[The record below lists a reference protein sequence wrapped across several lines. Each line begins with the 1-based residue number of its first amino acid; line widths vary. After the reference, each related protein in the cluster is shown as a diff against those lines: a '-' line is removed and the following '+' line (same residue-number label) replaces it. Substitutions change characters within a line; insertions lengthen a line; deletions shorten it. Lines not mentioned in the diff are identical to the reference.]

1 MLKLLMFFYSSTA
14 PSRKIRQ
21 PSPTNKSLQDTDCR
35 TAAHTF
41 CRSICV
47 SAACLIGISLSTQAL
62 SDECLDERTQNPI
75 YGADCQFISLKED
88 PGNSNSRT
96 IDVYLTRIPAIQDDQ
111 KPPVFFIA
119 GGPGQASSELVA
131 MFRHQFSHL
140 LVDHDFVFVDQRG
153 TGKSNPLD
161 CDVDLLEHADKTL
174 NALEELAL
182 EKQREC
188 LKTYDGD
195 LTRYTTPYA
204 VQDLEAV
211 RKHLGY
217 DKVFLWGGSYGTRVI
232 IEYLRSFPSAIAG
245 AILDG
250 VAPVSIQLPAFV
262 ERDGSR
268 ALDRLFEVC
277 HSDAACEKAFPNLSA
292 HWLTLLDTL
301 QSKPSIVTL
310 THPRTQ
316 KSHRIY
322 IDDQIVSA
330 WTRIILYSREITPI
344 LPLALY
350 RATQN
355 DYSQLFS
362 IYALGLDNLSE
373 GISEG
378 LQTAI
383 LCAEDR
389 QFSLLNTQNKPDS
402 YARLLHLPTPKS
414 FDRICEMFPKSILDA
429 NYFETIRSDVPT
441 LLLSGKLDPVT
452 PALWADKLSP
462 QLSNS
467 RHIIVEGGHHIVSR
481 LGCMPRIIAKFIKAP
496 NTLNTIEIE
505 CVDQIKTPHF
515 FIDSAGPALSTE
527 PKLPTDIQLPA
538 EHTLKAAATTA
549 KTTEAAQ

>member
-1 MLKLLMFFYSSTA
+1 MLKLLMFFYSPISF
-14 PSRKIRQ
+14 PSKIRQ
-21 PSPTNKSLQDTDCR
+21 PATLSRQRKYANYR
-35 TAAHTF
+35 AVV
-41 CRSICV
+41 RSTCIAIICLV
-47 SAACLIGISLSTQAL
+47 GTSLSTRAL
-62 SDECLDERTQNPI
+62 SEECLDERTQNPI
-75 YGADCQFISLKED
+75 YGADCQFITLKED
-88 PGNSNSRT
+88 PDNSNSRT
-96 IDVYLTRIPAIQDDQ
+96 LDVYLTRIPAIQDDQ

-161 CDVDLLEHADKTL
+161 CDIDLLEHADKTL
-174 NALEELAL
+174 KTLEGLAL

-217 DKVFLWGGSYGTRVI
+217 DKIFLWGGSYGTRVI
-232 IEYLRSFPSAIAG
+232 IEYLRSFPSSIAG

-250 VAPVSIQLPAFV
+250 IAPVSLQLPAFL
-262 ERDGSR
+262 ERDGSS
-268 ALDRLFEVC
+268 ALGRLFNVC
-277 HSDAACEKAFPNLSA
+277 QSDAACEAAFPSLSA
-292 HWLTLLDTL
+292 HWLTLLDAL
-301 QSKPSIVTL
+301 ERKPRIVTL

-316 KSHRIY
+316 KPHRIY
-322 IDDQIVSA
+322 IDDQIISA

-350 RATQN
+350 RATQE

-362 IYALGLDNLSE
+362 IYALGLDSLSE
-373 GISEG
+373 GVSEG
-378 LQTAI
+378 MQAAV

-389 QFSLLNTQNKPDS
+389 QYGQLNTQNEPDS
-402 YARLLHLPTPKS
+402 YTRLLHLPPSKS
-414 FDRICEMFPKSILDA
+414 FDRICEMFPKSILAA
-429 NYFETIRSDVPT
+429 NYFTPINSEVPT

-452 PALWADKLSP
+452 PSLWADELSP
-462 QLSNS
+462 QLPNS

-481 LGCMPRIIAKFIKAP
+481 LGCMPHIIAKFIKAP
-496 NTLNTIEIE
+496 NKLNDIDIE
-505 CVDQIKTPHF
+505 CVKNIKIPHF
-515 FIDSAGPALSTE
+515 FIDSAGPALSVAPLSADE
-527 PKLPTDIQLPA
+527 PN
-538 EHTLKAAATTA
+538 LKSAITAAQI
-549 KTTEAAQ
+549 TEAAL

>member
-1 MLKLLMFFYSSTA
+1 MQKLLMFFYSSTT
-14 PSRKIRQ
+14 SHRKIRQ
-21 PSPTNKSLQDTDCR
+21 PAPLNRRRPVTDYS
-35 TAAHTF
+35 AVVQAY
-41 CRSICV
+41 CRSTCIAIIYLV
-47 SAACLIGISLSTQAL
+47 GISLSTQAL

-75 YGADCQFISLKED
+75 YGADCQFLSLKED
-88 PGNSNSRT
+88 PANSNSRT
-96 IDVYLTRIPAIQDDQ
+96 LDVYLTRIPAIQDNQ
-111 KPPVFFIA
+111 KPPIFFIA
-119 GGPGQASSELVA
+119 GGPGQASSELIA

-161 CDVDLLEHADKTL
+161 CDIDLLEHADKTL

-217 DKVFLWGGSYGTRVI
+217 DKIFLWGGSYGTRVI
-232 IEYLRSFPSAIAG
+232 IEYLRSFPSSIAG

-250 VAPVSIQLPAFV
+250 VAPVSIQLPAFL

-268 ALDRLFEVC
+268 ALGHLFEIC
-277 HSDAACEKAFPNLSA
+277 QSDAACEKAFPNLSA

-301 QSKPSIVTL
+301 QRKSSIVTL

-322 IDDQIVSA
+322 IDDQIISA

-344 LPLALY
+344 LPLALH
-350 RATQN
+350 RATLH

-362 IYALGLDNLSE
+362 IYALGLENLSE
-373 GISEG
+373 GVSEG
-378 LQTAI
+378 MQTAV
-383 LCAEDR
+383 LCAEDHKFR
-389 QFSLLNTQNKPDS
+389 QSNTQNKLDN
-402 YARLLHLPTPKS
+402 YTRLLHLPTPVS
-414 FDRICEMFPKSILDA
+414 LDRICEMFPKSILEA
-429 NYFETIRSDVPT
+429 NYFEAISSEVPT

-452 PALWADKLSP
+452 PALWAEELSP
-462 QLSNS
+462 QLPNS
-467 RHIIVEGGHHIVSR
+467 RHIIIEGGHHIVSR
-481 LGCMPRIIAKFIKAP
+481 LGCMPHIIAKFIKAP
-496 NTLNTIEIE
+496 NKLNNIDIE
-505 CVDQIKTPHF
+505 CINNIKTPHF
-515 FIDSAGPALSTE
+515 FIDSAGPELSAE
-527 PKLPTDIQLPA
+527 SQLSP
-538 EHTLKAAATTA
+538 EHKLKAESTTTKKA
-549 KTTEAAQ
+549 EAAL

>member
-1 MLKLLMFFYSSTA
+1 MLKLLMFFYSPISF
-14 PSRKIRQ
+14 PSKIRQ
-21 PSPTNKSLQDTDCR
+21 PATLSRQRKDANYR
-35 TAAHTF
+35 AVV
-41 CRSICV
+41 RSTCIAIICLV
-47 SAACLIGISLSTQAL
+47 GTSLSTRAL
-62 SDECLDERTQNPI
+62 SEECLDERTQNPI
-75 YGADCQFISLKED
+75 YGADCQFITLKED
-88 PGNSNSRT
+88 PDNSNSRT
-96 IDVYLTRIPAIQDDQ
+96 LDVYLTRIPAIQDDQ

-161 CDVDLLEHADKTL
+161 CDIDLLEHADKTL
-174 NALEELAL
+174 KTLEGLAL

-217 DKVFLWGGSYGTRVI
+217 DKIFLWGGSYGTRVI
-232 IEYLRSFPSAIAG
+232 IEYLRSFPSSIAG

-250 VAPVSIQLPAFV
+250 IAPVSLQLPAFL
-262 ERDGSR
+262 ERDGSS
-268 ALDRLFEVC
+268 ALGRLFNVC
-277 HSDAACEKAFPNLSA
+277 QSDAACEAAFPSLSA
-292 HWLTLLDTL
+292 HWLTLLDAL
-301 QSKPSIVTL
+301 ERKPRIVTL

-316 KSHRIY
+316 KPHRIY
-322 IDDQIVSA
+322 IDDQIISA

-350 RATQN
+350 RATQE

-362 IYALGLDNLSE
+362 IYALGLDSLSE
-373 GISEG
+373 GVSEG
-378 LQTAI
+378 MQAAV

-389 QFSLLNTQNKPDS
+389 QYGQLNTQNEPDS
-402 YARLLHLPTPKS
+402 YTRLLHLPPSKS
-414 FDRICEMFPKSILDA
+414 FDRICEMFPKSILAA
-429 NYFETIRSDVPT
+429 NYFTPINSEVPT

-452 PALWADKLSP
+452 PSLWADELSP
-462 QLSNS
+462 QLPNS

-481 LGCMPRIIAKFIKAP
+481 LGCMPHIIAKFIKAP
-496 NTLNTIEIE
+496 NKLNDIDIE
-505 CVDQIKTPHF
+505 CVKNIKIPHF
-515 FIDSAGPALSTE
+515 FIDSAGPALSVAPLSADE
-527 PKLPTDIQLPA
+527 PN
-538 EHTLKAAATTA
+538 LKSAITAAQI
-549 KTTEAAQ
+549 TEAAL